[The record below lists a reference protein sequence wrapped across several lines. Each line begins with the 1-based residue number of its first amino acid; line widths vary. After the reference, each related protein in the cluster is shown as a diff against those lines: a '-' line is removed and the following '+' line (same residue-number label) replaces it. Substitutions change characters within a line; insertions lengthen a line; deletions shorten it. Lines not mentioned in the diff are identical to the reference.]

1 MNTLRRTKNRAAAGN
16 NQKSKLLAT
25 SIMTGAML
33 SGIALAANAQ
43 ENSDGASADEV
54 SRQATV
60 MVTGTRIQAPGIV
73 SSSPIT
79 TLGQEEFGLTQT
91 VEVER
96 LFRDLPV
103 ALPGD
108 NQNVNNGTSGATSVN
123 LRGLGD
129 QRTLVMVDGKRMVP
143 FDVKGEVDVSA
154 IPVSMLERIDV
165 ITGGASAV
173 YGSDAMAG
181 AVNFVLRDDFE
192 GVELNAKYRFSE
204 QGEGELWGDSEVY
217 SLSALIGSNL
227 DNGRGNVAVAMD
239 YTDRK
244 GVLLGDRDYSRFG
257 ISTERGPSEGG
268 VPASPD
274 ANCDA
279 PEATLASTDVG
290 STTAMPT
297 ALDLPNGTIQFLN
310 DGTTGP
316 RCSLFN
322 FSPFNYL
329 QTPQERFVGM
339 ATGRYEINKH
349 VEAYGRA
356 NFAAINVR
364 QQVAPSGVFGN
375 QFEIPLMNPFLSD
388 SARQDI
394 IDNVNGSL
402 DLEGEFGLADAGVND
417 LNDNGIFD
425 LADSITTPVRRRT
438 LELGTRSTNYDSNNF
453 QFVTGLRGALWN
465 DWEYDV
471 YYAHA
476 EAERTDVNAG
486 YTNVSA
492 FANALNT
499 VDADQCI
506 SPGASTAIA
515 GCVPI
520 DLFSTGFGSITPEM
534 AAANSATAI
543 LKSEYE
549 QNVFSAVAFGP
560 IEALKLPTASN
571 PVTVSIGTE
580 YREEVGSTTP
590 DECLKE
596 DPTSCLGG
604 AGGNTLPIVSDF
616 DVYEVFGEAFVPLLQ
631 DKPYARDLQL
641 ELGFRAADYSSVGE
655 NETWKVGLNWEVV
668 DGLRFRIMQQQ
679 AIRAPNISELG
690 SPVVTGL
697 EDADFDPCSNGN
709 PAFLDDDGNPDATL
723 IASTLASDAVLQAN
737 CVATGVLQS
746 RIGLVNDIV
755 SGQINTFEGTDLA
768 ALPDAETAETL
779 TIGGTWQA
787 PTFANMTNALITL
800 DYYDIEITDVI
811 GEFTPQEVLN
821 NCYVLDQAGE
831 CAKINRIGGTLST
844 AGAGVNLFTTNL
856 DFQRAE
862 GIDFSVDTDWDLE
875 ALGELSIG
883 VFATLQLT
891 NESQSDGSTP
901 VTDCL
906 GVFGNDCQPTP
917 ELRFNQRTTWRKGP
931 YTASLLWRYFGE
943 VDVQD
948 SQRDATFDGYEAI
961 DAQHRFDLSGSWDL
975 NDNVTVSA
983 NIRNVLDEDPPIV
996 GNQAGATDRNFGNT
1010 FPSAYETLGRMWT
1023 LGVKAAF

>member
-1 MNTLRRTKNRAAAGN
+1 MKSRLFASSVIAGA
-16 NQKSKLLAT
+16 SFGFYALP
-25 SIMTGAML
+25 AM
-33 SGIALAANAQ
+33 AQ
-43 ENSDGASADEV
+43 ETEADTPV
-54 SRQATV
+54 SVVDADDLRQDTV
-60 MVTGTRIQAPGIV
+60 IITGTRIQAPGIV

-79 TLGQEEFGLTQT
+79 TVGQEEFALTQT

-108 NQNVNNGTSGATSVN
+108 NENVNNGTAGATSID

-143 FDVKGEVDVSA
+143 FDVDGEVDVSA
-154 IPVSMLERIDV
+154 IPVGMLERIDV

-181 AVNFVLRDDFE
+181 AVNFILRDDFE
-192 GVELNAKYRFSE
+192 GVEINSKYRFSE
-204 QGEGELWGDSEVY
+204 EGDGELWGDSEVY

-227 DNGRGNVAVAMD
+227 DNGRGNVALAMD
-239 YTDRK
+239 FTDRK
-244 GVLLGDRDYSRFG
+244 GVLLGDREYSRFG
-257 ISTERGPSEGG
+257 VSTANGPSAGG
-268 VPASPD
+268 APAAPD

-279 PEATLASTDVG
+279 PEATLASTGVG

-297 ALDLPNGTIQFLN
+297 ALDLPGGTIQFRN

-316 RCSLFN
+316 RCSRFN

-339 ATGRYEINKH
+339 ATGRYEINNH
-349 VEAYGRA
+349 FEAYARA

-375 QFEIPLMNPFLSD
+375 RFEIPLMNPFLSA

-402 DLEGEFGLADAGVND
+402 DPAGGFGLAEAGVND
-417 LNDNGIFD
+417 LNGNGIFD

-453 QFVTGLRGALWN
+453 QFVTGLRGDLWG
-465 DWEYDV
+465 DWDYDV
-471 YYAHA
+471 YYSHA

-492 FANALNT
+492 FADALNT
-499 VDADQCI
+499 TDATQCI
-506 SPGASTAIA
+506 APGASSAVD

-520 DLFSTGFGSITPEM
+520 DLFSTGFGSITPAM

-549 QNVFSAVAFGP
+549 QNVFSAVAYGP
-560 IEALKLPTASN
+560 IEALKFPTAGD
-571 PVTVSIGTE
+571 PVTVSVGAE
-580 YREEVGSTTP
+580 YREEIGSTTP

-596 DPTSCLGG
+596 PPTSCLGG
-604 AGGNTLPIVSDF
+604 AGGNQLPIVSEF
-616 DVYEVFGEAFVPLLQ
+616 DVKEFFGEAFVPLVQ
-631 DKPYARDLQL
+631 GHEFAQDLQL
-641 ELGFRAADYSSVGE
+641 ELGFRTADYSSVG
-655 NETWKVGLNWEVV
+655 NNDTWKIGLNWEIV

-679 AIRAPNISELG
+679 AVRAPNISELG

-709 PAFLDDDGNPDATL
+709 PLFLDSGGNPDPAL
-723 IASTLASDAVLQAN
+723 IASALAADPVLQAN
-737 CVATGVLQS
+737 CVTTGVLAS

-755 SGQINTFEGTDLA
+755 SGQINTFEGTDLT
-768 ALPDAETAETL
+768 ALPDAETADTL

-787 PTFANMTNALITL
+787 PTFGNMTNALVTL
-800 DYYDIEITDVI
+800 DYYDIEITDYI
-811 GEFTPQEVLN
+811 DEFSPQEVLN

-831 CAKINRIGGTLST
+831 CAKINRIGGTLAT
-844 AGAGVNLFTTNL
+844 AGAGVELFTTNL
-856 DFQRAE
+856 DFIKAE
-862 GIDFSVDTDWDLE
+862 GIDFSVDTDWDMAE
-875 ALGELSIG
+875 FGELSVG

-891 NESQSDGSTP
+891 NETQSSASTP
-901 VTDCL
+901 ITDCL
-906 GVFGNDCQPTP
+906 GFFGNDCQPTP

-943 VDVQD
+943 VDIQET
-948 SQRDATFDGYEAI
+948 QRDATFDDFESI
-961 DAQHRFDLSGSWDL
+961 DAQHRFDLSGSWDV
-975 NDNVTVSA
+975 NENVTLSA
-983 NIRNVLDEDPPIV
+983 NIRNLFDEEPPIV
-996 GNQAGATDRNFGNT
+996 GNQAGSTARNFGNT

-1023 LGVKAAF
+1023 VGVKAAF

>member
-1 MNTLRRTKNRAAAGN
+1 MKSRLFASSIIAGA
-16 NQKSKLLAT
+16 SFGLY
-25 SIMTGAML
+25 
-33 SGIALAANAQ
+33 ALPAVAQ
-43 ENSDGASADEV
+43 EDDADVV
-54 SRQATV
+54 STTTTADDAEARQDTV
-60 MVTGTRIQAPGIV
+60 IITGTRIQAPGIV

-79 TLGQEEFGLTQT
+79 TVGQEEFALTQT

-108 NQNVNNGTSGATSVN
+108 NENVNNGTAGATSID

-143 FDVKGEVDVSA
+143 FDVDGEVDVSA
-154 IPVSMLERIDV
+154 IPVGMLERIDV

-181 AVNFVLRDDFE
+181 AVNFILRDDFE
-192 GVELNAKYRFSE
+192 GVEVNSKYRFSE

-227 DNGRGNVAVAMD
+227 DNGRGNVALAMD
-239 YTDRK
+239 FTDRK
-244 GVLLGDRDYSRFG
+244 GVLLGDRDYSEFG
-257 ISTERGPSEGG
+257 VSTANGPNVGG
-268 VPASPD
+268 APASPD

-279 PEATLASTDVG
+279 PNATLASTGVG
-290 STTAMPT
+290 STTSMPT
-297 ALDLPNGTIQFLN
+297 ALDLPGGTIQFLN

-316 RCSLFN
+316 RCSRFN

-339 ATGRYEINKH
+339 ATGRYEINNH
-349 VEAYGRA
+349 FEAYARA

-375 QFEIPLMNPFLSD
+375 QFTIPLMNPFLSA

-402 DLEGEFGLADAGVND
+402 DPAGGFGLAEAGVVDAN
-417 LNDNGIFD
+417 NNGIFD

-453 QFVTGLRGALWN
+453 QFVAGLRGDLWG
-465 DWEYDV
+465 DWDYDV
-471 YYAHA
+471 YYSHA

-499 VDADQCI
+499 TDATQCLA
-506 SPGASTAIA
+506 PGSTTPVA

-520 DLFSTGFGSITPEM
+520 DLFSTGFGSITPAM

-543 LKSEYE
+543 LKSDYR
-549 QNVFSAVAFGP
+549 QNVFSAVAYGP
-560 IEALKLPTASN
+560 IEALKFPTAAD
-571 PVTVSIGTE
+571 PITVSIGTE
-580 YREEVGSTTP
+580 YREEIGQTTP

-596 DPTSCLGG
+596 PPTSCLGG
-604 AGGNTLPIVSDF
+604 AGGNQLPIVSQF
-616 DVYEVFGEAFVPLLQ
+616 DVTEFFGEAFIPLVQ
-631 DKPYARDLQL
+631 GHEFAQDLQL
-641 ELGFRAADYSSVGE
+641 ELGFRAADYSSVGN
-655 NETWKVGLNWEVV
+655 NETWKIGMNWEVV
-668 DGLRFRIMQQQ
+668 DGLRLRVMQQQ
-679 AIRAPNISELG
+679 AVRAPNISELG

-709 PAFLDDDGNPDATL
+709 PIFLDGAGAPDPAL
-723 IASTLASDAVLQAN
+723 IAAALAADPVLQAN
-737 CVATGVLQS
+737 CVATGVLAS

-755 SGQINTFEGTDLA
+755 SGQINTFEGTDLT
-768 ALPDAETAETL
+768 ALPDAETADTL

-787 PTFANMTNALITL
+787 PTFGNMTNALVTL
-800 DYYDIEITDVI
+800 DYYDIEITDYI
-811 GEFTPQEVLN
+811 GEFSPQEVLN
-821 NCYVLDQAGE
+821 NCYVLDQASE
-831 CAKINRIGGTLST
+831 CAKINRIGGTTST
-844 AGAGVNLFTTNL
+844 SGAGVALFTTNL
-856 DFQRAE
+856 DFIRAE
-862 GIDFSVDTDWDLE
+862 GIDFSVDTDWDLAE
-875 ALGELSIG
+875 FGELSVG
-883 VFATLQLT
+883 VFATVQLT
-891 NESQSDGSTP
+891 NESQSSSSTP

-906 GVFGNDCQPTP
+906 GFFGNDCQPTP

-943 VDVQD
+943 VDVQET
-948 SQRDATFDGYEAI
+948 QRAATFDAFETI
-961 DAQHRFDLSGSWDL
+961 DATHRFDLSGAWEI
-975 NDNVTVSA
+975 NENVTLSA
-983 NIRNVLDEDPPIV
+983 NVRNIFDEDPPIV
-996 GNQAGATDRNFGNT
+996 GNQAGSTARNFGNT

-1023 LGVKAAF
+1023 VGVKAAF